1 MLIISRIRQSI
12 SLLIQSIPSLRSRRS
27 RLGRVLVMNQPFSWT
42 TKRKVPHLHQFLLVI
57 GLQKGWIN
65 VLLLRDVRFIEGLL
79 LAKLRGE
86 ILMFASKI
94 TRATAIATSMASLTL
109 NAHVLELSHQI
120 LHSVLKH
127 LNILLYLNES
137 LIAD

>member
-1 MLIISRIRQSI
+1 
-12 SLLIQSIPSLRSRRS
+12 
-27 RLGRVLVMNQPFSWT
+27 MNYPFSRT

-57 GLQKGWIN
+57 SLQKGWIN
-65 VLLLRDVRFIEGLL
+65 VLLLRDVRLYEGLL

-94 TRATAIATSMASLTL
+94 TRATAIATSVASLTL
-109 NAHVLELSHQI
+109 NAHVLELSHQV

-127 LNILLYLNES
+127 LDILLYLNES